1 MTEEKT
7 NYFGGKDSKITKWHI
22 SNRYQKEIG
31 KGKHG
36 TLTKGSDEIKVMY
49 TNIDGILPRKLE
61 LTDYLRE
68 EKNIYLE
75 ETKHEDNQ
83 TNIENYN
90 HNIWRQDR
98 KDKKEGWC
106 DNNTIIQ
113 DKSVKWKR

>member
-1 MTEEKT
+1 
-7 NYFGGKDSKITKWHI
+7 
-22 SNRYQKEIG
+22 
-31 KGKHG
+31 
-36 TLTKGSDEIKVMY
+36 MY

-90 HNIWRQDR
+90 HNIWR
-98 KDKKEGWC
+98 
-106 DNNTIIQ
+106 
-113 DKSVKWKR
+113 